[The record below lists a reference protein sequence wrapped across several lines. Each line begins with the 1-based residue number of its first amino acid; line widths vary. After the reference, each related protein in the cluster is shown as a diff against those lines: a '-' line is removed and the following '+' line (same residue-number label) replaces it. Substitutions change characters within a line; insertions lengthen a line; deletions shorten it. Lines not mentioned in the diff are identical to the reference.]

1 MITLEGWTTIMYNL
15 EDSSEAWFAVTFC
28 VSIVIFGAF
37 FLIQVILVVIMGAF
51 DDVDA
56 NQSKIDENLRAET
69 KELKAKFGISDTSGS
84 DSSSSSS
91 ESSEGSGSED
101 EGDSRKGD
109 KKNKGRGIEPD

>member
-15 EDSSEAWFAVTFC
+15 EDSSESWMAVLFC
-28 VSIVIFGAF
+28 VAIVIFGAF

-69 KELKAKFGISDTSGS
+69 KELKAKFGVSDTSGS

-91 ESSEGSGSED
+91 ESGCGSED

-109 KKNKGRGIEPD
+109 KKNKGRGTEPD

>member
-1 MITLEGWTTIMYNL
+1 MYNL
-15 EDSSEAWFAVTFC
+15 EDSSEGWMAVLFC
-28 VSIVIFGAF
+28 VAIVIFGAF

-56 NQSKIDENLRAET
+56 NQSKIDELLRAET
-69 KELKAKFGISDTSGS
+69 KELKAKFGVSDTSGS

-91 ESSEGSGSED
+91 ESGYGSED

-109 KKNKGRGIEPD
+109 KKNKGRGIEPGESSRN